1 MKKLKM
7 LIATLVSVVLVSGCS
22 PSKLTG
28 NNDEKSKVY
37 SDSKYINLTMVKPK
51 TINPIINTDESVSY
65 IMNMIYDG
73 LFEIDKNYNVVP
85 QLVKEYSISADGMS
99 IDIELKDARWH
110 NGKDVTASDVNY
122 TIDLINKTPQSIYKS
137 LTENIASVTVNG
149 SKKLT
154 IKFKSSEAFPTN
166 KLVFPIVSSDLG
178 SKDVEVEKNNLIG
191 NGQYKIESYSERE
204 NMILT
209 ANDDY
214 YLDQPKDIKQV
225 KVKTVPDEEARVSMV
240 MSLDSDITDVTI
252 NDLSKFQEE
261 KFNITK
267 YQGREYEFV
276 SFNFNKSYLQNS
288 DFRKAIAHS
297 INRKNLFEEGY
308 MSDATMVNFPLNS
321 KSEYY
326 NDKIDQLEFSKEK
339 AKSYLDK
346 VKFTGEDNKDSNK
359 TGVSNNKNDNNDKVE
374 DKNKTPD
381 SNKVVDQN
389 NVDNGGQNDDLDGD
403 KEKEAQANNKAD
415 KESGDKQVNKSIND
429 KTNKNLDSNKDVD
442 IKTNNDSNI
451 NKNKNQKIK
460 SLDDIDLS
468 IVVNKDNVERVK
480 TANLISSNLKSVGI
494 NSTVEQLSSEDLE
507 KAMNTN
513 NYDLAVT
520 GWVLSN
526 VPDVKQIIE
535 YSGYSDEKLSG
546 YMTQLDKEISKD
558 KIRNLYGK
566 MQKNINDNVG
576 FISLVVRNNHIV
588 TNKRLDGKIEP
599 NDFDVY
605 EGITNLNIKTNE

>member
-22 PSKLTG
+22 PSKLTE

-37 SDSKYINLTMVKPK
+37 NDSKYINLTMVKPK

-85 QLVKEYSISADGMS
+85 RLVKEYSISADGMS
-99 IDIELKDARWH
+99 IDIELNDARWH
-110 NGKDVTASDVNY
+110 NGKDVTSSDVNY

-149 SKKLT
+149 NKKLT

-166 KLVFPIVSSDLG
+166 KLVFPIVSSNIG
-178 SKDVEVEKNNLIG
+178 SKDVEVDKNNLIG

-209 ANDDY
+209 ANNDY

-252 NDLSKFQEE
+252 NDLSKFQED
-261 KFNITK
+261 KFDITK
-267 YQGREYEFV
+267 YQGREFEFI

-326 NDKIDQLEFSKEK
+326 NDKIGQLEFSKEK

-346 VKFTGEDNKDSNK
+346 VKFTGEENKDSNK
-359 TGVSNNKNDNNDKVE
+359 TDASNNKNNYNAKLE

-381 SNKVVDQN
+381 SNKDVDKN
-389 NVDNGGQNDDLDGD
+389 NIANSGQNDDVD
-403 KEKEAQANNKAD
+403 KEKEAKANNKVD
-415 KESGDKQVNKSIND
+415 KESGDKQVNKSKND
-429 KTNKNLDSNKDVD
+429 KSSDTNNDVD
-442 IKTNNDSNI
+442 VKTNNVS
-451 NKNKNQKIK
+451 KNNNQKIK
-460 SLDDIDLS
+460 SIDDIDLS
-468 IVVNKDNVERVK
+468 IVVNKDNIERVK
-480 TANLISSNLKSVGI
+480 TANLISTNLKSVGI

-507 KAMNTN
+507 NAMNTN

-526 VPDVKQIIE
+526 VPDVKEIIE

-546 YMTQLDKEISKD
+546 YMDQLGKETSKD

-576 FISLVVRNNHIV
+576 FISLFVRNNHIV
-588 TNKRLDGKIEP
+588 TNNRLDGKIDP

-605 EGITNLNIKTNE
+605 EGITNLNIKTNK

>member
-22 PSKLTG
+22 PSKLTE

-37 SDSKYINLTMVKPK
+37 NDSKYINLTMVKPK

-85 QLVKEYSISADGMS
+85 RLVKEYSISADGMS
-99 IDIELKDARWH
+99 IDIELNDARWH
-110 NGKDVTASDVNY
+110 NGKDVTSSDVNY

-166 KLVFPIVSSDLG
+166 KLVFPIVSSNIG
-178 SKDVEVEKNNLIG
+178 SKDVEVDKNNLIG

-209 ANDDY
+209 ANNDY

-252 NDLSKFQEE
+252 NDLSKFQED
-261 KFNITK
+261 KFDITK
-267 YQGREYEFV
+267 YQGREFEFI

-326 NDKIDQLEFSKEK
+326 NDKIGQLEFSKEK

-346 VKFTGEDNKDSNK
+346 VKFTGEENKDSNK
-359 TGVSNNKNDNNDKVE
+359 TDASNNKNNYNAKLE

-381 SNKVVDQN
+381 SNKDVDKN
-389 NVDNGGQNDDLDGD
+389 NIANSGQNDDLD

-415 KESGDKQVNKSIND
+415 KESGDKQVNKSKND
-429 KTNKNLDSNKDVD
+429 KSSDTNKDVD
-442 IKTNNDSNI
+442 VKTNNVSNE
-451 NKNKNQKIK
+451 NKNNNQKIK

-468 IVVNKDNVERVK
+468 IVVNKDNIERVK
-480 TANLISSNLKSVGI
+480 TANLISTNLKSVGI

-507 KAMNTN
+507 NAMNTN

-526 VPDVKQIIE
+526 VPDVKEIIE

-546 YMTQLDKEISKD
+546 YMDQLDKETSKD

-576 FISLVVRNNHIV
+576 FISLFVRNNHIV
-588 TNKRLDGKIEP
+588 TNNRLDGKIEP

-605 EGITNLNIKTNE
+605 EGITNLNIKTNK

>member
-22 PSKLTG
+22 PSKLTE

-37 SDSKYINLTMVKPK
+37 NDSKYINLTMVKPK

-85 QLVKEYSISADGMS
+85 RLVKEYSISADGMS
-99 IDIELKDARWH
+99 IDIELNDARWH
-110 NGKDVTASDVNY
+110 NGKDVTSSDVNY

-149 SKKLT
+149 NKKLT

-166 KLVFPIVSSDLG
+166 KLVFPIVSSNIG
-178 SKDVEVEKNNLIG
+178 SKDVEVDKNNLIG

-209 ANDDY
+209 ANNDY
-214 YLDQPKDIKQV
+214 YLDQPNDIKQV

-252 NDLSKFQEE
+252 NDLSKFQED
-261 KFNITK
+261 KFDITK
-267 YQGREYEFV
+267 YQGREFEFI

-326 NDKIDQLEFSKEK
+326 NDKIGQLEFSKEK

-346 VKFTGEDNKDSNK
+346 VKFTGEENKDSNK
-359 TGVSNNKNDNNDKVE
+359 TDASNNKNNYNAKLE

-381 SNKVVDQN
+381 SNKDVDKN
-389 NVDNGGQNDDLDGD
+389 NIANSGQNDDVD
-403 KEKEAQANNKAD
+403 KEKEAKANNKAD
-415 KESGDKQVNKSIND
+415 KESGDKQVNKSKND
-429 KTNKNLDSNKDVD
+429 KSSDTNNDVD
-442 IKTNNDSNI
+442 VKTNNVS
-451 NKNKNQKIK
+451 KNNNQKIK
-460 SLDDIDLS
+460 SIDDIDLS
-468 IVVNKDNVERVK
+468 IVVNKDNIERVK
-480 TANLISSNLKSVGI
+480 TANLISTNLKSVGI

-507 KAMNTN
+507 NAMNTN

-526 VPDVKQIIE
+526 VPDVKEIIE

-546 YMTQLDKEISKD
+546 YMDQLGKETSKD

-576 FISLVVRNNHIV
+576 FISLFVRNNHIV
-588 TNKRLDGKIEP
+588 TNNRLDGKIDP

-605 EGITNLNIKTNE
+605 EGITNLNIKTNK

>member
-22 PSKLTG
+22 PSKLTE

-37 SDSKYINLTMVKPK
+37 NDSKYINLTMVKPK

-85 QLVKEYSISADGMS
+85 RLVKEYSISADGMS
-99 IDIELKDARWH
+99 IDIELNDARWH
-110 NGKDVTASDVNY
+110 NGKDVTSSDVNY

-166 KLVFPIVSSDLG
+166 KLVFPIVSSNIG
-178 SKDVEVEKNNLIG
+178 SKDVEVDKNNLIG

-209 ANDDY
+209 ANNDY

-252 NDLSKFQEE
+252 NDLSKFQED
-261 KFNITK
+261 KFDITK
-267 YQGREYEFV
+267 YQGREFEFI

-326 NDKIDQLEFSKEK
+326 NDKIGQLEFSKEK

-346 VKFTGEDNKDSNK
+346 VKFTGEENKDSNK
-359 TGVSNNKNDNNDKVE
+359 TDASNNKNNYNAKLE

-381 SNKVVDQN
+381 SNKDVDKN
-389 NVDNGGQNDDLDGD
+389 NIANSEQNDDLD
-403 KEKEAQANNKAD
+403 KEKEKGAQANNKAD
-415 KESGDKQVNKSIND
+415 KESGDKQVNKSKND
-429 KTNKNLDSNKDVD
+429 KSSDTNKNVDV
-442 IKTNNDSNI
+442 KTNNVSNE
-451 NKNKNQKIK
+451 NKNNNQKIK

-468 IVVNKDNVERVK
+468 IVVNKDNIERVK
-480 TANLISSNLKSVGI
+480 TANLISTNLKSVGI

-507 KAMNTN
+507 NAMNTN

-526 VPDVKQIIE
+526 VPDVKEIIE

-546 YMTQLDKEISKD
+546 YMDQLDKETSKD

-576 FISLVVRNNHIV
+576 FISLFVRNNHIV
-588 TNKRLDGKIEP
+588 TNNRLDGKIEP

-605 EGITNLNIKTNE
+605 EGITNLNIKTNK

>member
-22 PSKLTG
+22 PSKLTE

-37 SDSKYINLTMVKPK
+37 NDSKYINLTMVKPK

-85 QLVKEYSISADGMS
+85 RLVKEYSLSADGMS
-99 IDIELKDARWH
+99 IDIELNDARWH
-110 NGKDVTASDVNY
+110 NGKEVTSSDVNY

-149 SKKLT
+149 NKKLT

-166 KLVFPIVSSDLG
+166 KLVFPIVSSNIG
-178 SKDVEVEKNNLIG
+178 SKDVEVDKNNLIG

-209 ANDDY
+209 ANNDY

-252 NDLSKFQEE
+252 NDLSKFQED
-261 KFNITK
+261 KFDITK
-267 YQGREYEFV
+267 YQGREFEFI

-326 NDKIDQLEFSKEK
+326 NDKIGQLEFSKEK

-346 VKFTGEDNKDSNK
+346 VKFTGEENKDSNK
-359 TGVSNNKNDNNDKVE
+359 TDASNNKNNYNAKLE

-381 SNKVVDQN
+381 SNKDVDKN
-389 NVDNGGQNDDLDGD
+389 NIANSGQNDDVD
-403 KEKEAQANNKAD
+403 KEKEAKANNKAD
-415 KESGDKQVNKSIND
+415 KESGDKQVNKSKND
-429 KTNKNLDSNKDVD
+429 KSSDTNNDVD
-442 IKTNNDSNI
+442 VKTNNVS
-451 NKNKNQKIK
+451 KNNNQKIK
-460 SLDDIDLS
+460 SIDDIDLS
-468 IVVNKDNVERVK
+468 IVVNKDNIERVK
-480 TANLISSNLKSVGI
+480 TANLISTNLKSVGI

-507 KAMNTN
+507 NAMNTN

-526 VPDVKQIIE
+526 VPDVKEIIE

-546 YMTQLDKEISKD
+546 YMDQLGKETSKD

-576 FISLVVRNNHIV
+576 FISLFVRNNHIV
-588 TNKRLDGKIEP
+588 TNNRLDGKIDP

-605 EGITNLNIKTNE
+605 EGITNLNIKTNK